1 MRSIISPGSSPFHLE
16 VEMTPVRIPPRS
28 FLVVAN
34 GQKWGTGVKC
44 TSSQSEIQYRLY
56 IWRTTG
62 KSVVNKPKKNEWLQ
76 MCKKKMQT
84 ICFCGAGVGSSYMA
98 SKIVLY
104 DVWGVLKGNLCPIR
118 GSKMGQEVGAKQRIV
133 EMLKKKKHGKKTLK
147 KKKPLANQTKCLSA
161 KDIWMLSWSFWA
173 IESKND
179 IRFFELAWHYEIFY
193 FGQWTNWFLMCFD
206 RLQNVFWSF
215 VLWRHLILRFKDC
228 YY

>member
-1 MRSIISPGSSPFHLE
+1 
-16 VEMTPVRIPPRS
+16 MTPVRIPPRS

-62 KSVVNKPKKNEWLQ
+62 KSVVNKPKKKEWLQ

-133 EMLKKKKHGKKTLK
+133 EMLKKKKKHGKKTLK
-147 KKKPLANQTKCLSA
+147 KKKSIGQPNKMFECQRYLNAFLIILGYWVQKWHPFLWIGLTLWDILFWTMNKLIFNVLWPLTKCILIICA
-161 KDIWMLSWSFWA
+161 LTPPHFA
-173 IESKND
+173 FQ
-179 IRFFELAWHYEIFY
+179 RLLLLIF
-193 FGQWTNWFLMCFD
+193 QS
-206 RLQNVFWSF
+206 Q
-215 VLWRHLILRFKDC
+215 K
-228 YY
+228 